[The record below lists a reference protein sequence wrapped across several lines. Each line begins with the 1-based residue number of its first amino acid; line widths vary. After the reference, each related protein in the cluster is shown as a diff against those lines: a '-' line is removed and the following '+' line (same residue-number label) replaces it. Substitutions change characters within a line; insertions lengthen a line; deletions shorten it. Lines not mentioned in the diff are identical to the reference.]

1 MEKILI
7 IIGPTAVGKSRL
19 GIALAKKFGGE
30 IISADSMQAY
40 KGLDIGTAK
49 VPLKNREGIKHHLI
63 DIIEPDERF
72 SAGWFMRL
80 AEVSIDNILKRSN
93 LPIIIG
99 GTGLYI
105 RALLKGLF
113 SSPPRNEAL
122 SKRLDHLAEKRGTG
136 HLHRML
142 MRFDTESAQKIT
154 PQDRQRLIRALEVF
168 FKTKKPMSQF
178 IKESPFST
186 DRYNA
191 IKIGL
196 TMPREKLYQR
206 IEERV
211 EKMLNEGWIEE
222 VERLLTFGYSQ
233 ECHAFK
239 ALGYR
244 EIVHYI
250 KGEISLEETI
260 NLIKKNTRRYAKRQM
275 TWFRKDEGIFWFDI
289 SMGEDTIYQQ
299 VEKLVYKKLNN
310 IFQL

>member
-1 MEKILI
+1 MENILI
-7 IIGPTAVGKSRL
+7 ILGPTAVGKSRL
-19 GIALAKKFGGE
+19 GIALAKKFSGE
-30 IISADSMQAY
+30 IINADSMQAY

-49 VPLKNREGIKHHLI
+49 VPFENRQGIMHHLL

-72 SAGWFMRL
+72 SAGRFMRL
-80 AEVSIDNILKRSN
+80 AEAAIDAIVKRDN

-113 SSPPRNEAL
+113 SSPPRNKTL
-122 SKRLDHLAEKRGTG
+122 SQRLAQIAEKKGTNY
-136 HLHRML
+136 LHRML
-142 MRFDTESAQKIT
+142 MKFDAESARRIA
-154 PQDRQRLIRALEVF
+154 PNDRQRLIRALEIYIV
-168 FKTKKPMSQF
+168 TKKPLSHF
-178 IKESPFST
+178 IKEAPFSI
-186 DRYNA
+186 DRYHA

-211 EKMLNEGWIEE
+211 EKMLKEGWVEE
-222 VERLLTFGYSQ
+222 VQGLLAKGYSP
-233 ECHAFK
+233 EYHAFK

-244 EIVHYI
+244 EILRYI

-275 TWFRKDEGIFWFDI
+275 TWFKKEDHIFWFDI
-289 SMGEDTIYQQ
+289 SMGEDSIYLQ
-299 VEKLVYKKLNN
+299 VENLVNKKLNKT
-310 IFQL
+310 FQL

>member
-1 MEKILI
+1 MEKILV
-7 IIGPTAVGKSRL
+7 IIGPTAVGKSKL

-49 VPLKNREGIKHHLI
+49 VSLKNREGIKHHLM
-63 DIIEPDERF
+63 DIIEPNERF
-72 SAGWFMRL
+72 SAGRFMRL
-80 AEVSIDNILKRSN
+80 AEESIDNILKRSN

-113 SSPPRNEAL
+113 SSPPRNKAL
-122 SKRLDHLAEKRGTG
+122 SKRLGHIAKNRGTG

-142 MRFDTESAQKIT
+142 MRFDTESAQRIA
-154 PQDRQRLIRALEVF
+154 PQDKQRLIRALGIF

-178 IKESPFST
+178 IKESSFST
-186 DRYNA
+186 DRYDA

-196 TMPREKLYQR
+196 TMSREKLYQR

-222 VERLLTFGYSQ
+222 VERLLTLGYSP

-244 EIVHYI
+244 EIVRYI
-250 KGEISLEETI
+250 KGEMSLEETI

-275 TWFRKDEGIFWFDI
+275 TWFRKDEGVFWFDI

-299 VEKLVYKKLNN
+299 VEKLVYKKLNK